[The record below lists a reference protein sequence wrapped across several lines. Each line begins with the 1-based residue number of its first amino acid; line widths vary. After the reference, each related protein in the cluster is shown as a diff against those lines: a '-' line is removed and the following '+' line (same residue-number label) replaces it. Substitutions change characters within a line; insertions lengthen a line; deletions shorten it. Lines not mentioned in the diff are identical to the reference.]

1 MTKDRRNVVAIQKKR
16 YLVYIGLFVLM
27 FINYLDRVNLSVA
40 AKSIADSY
48 SLSPID
54 MGYIFSA
61 FLWTYLVCL
70 IPMGLLSDRFGG
82 RAITYTT
89 LGLWSLAGIW
99 TGAATSYGSLFASR
113 LVLGIGESAS
123 YPAGGKIIR
132 EWAPQGERG
141 RAAAFLNC
149 GAHGGLCVGSVVV
162 GALILQFGWRE
173 SFYIT
178 GVLGVVLAIAWFAFY
193 RRPEQASWLSQPE
206 RDFIL
211 RERGE
216 TAPRAATDM
225 TQWEALKGLLRS
237 PSMLALA
244 LTQGCAGYTLYLFMT
259 WLPSYL
265 AATRGM
271 DVLKTGLFSAIPYG
285 AAAVLGLALGWF
297 SDRLLKQSSS
307 SNAERRKLI
316 ALLLLLSSVILATPF
331 VESIWVIEA
340 LISVSL
346 ACVAT
351 AMAMNIALTADLL
364 TDGRYNGVAT
374 SLLIMGGN
382 LFGTAAPIVTGY
394 VVAAT
399 GGFSGAFLIA
409 GVLLLGGAIVI
420 MSGARNPIVL
430 SKADDAPASGRAAQV
445 V

>member
-1 MTKDRRNVVAIQKKR
+1 MAIQKR
-16 YLVYIGLFVLM
+16 HLVYVGLFVLM

-40 AKSIADSY
+40 AKSIAENY
-48 SLSPID
+48 QLSPID

-61 FLWTYLVCL
+61 FLWTYLICL
-70 IPMGLLSDRFGG
+70 IPMGLLADRFGG
-82 RAITYTT
+82 RAITYST

-99 TGAATSYGSLFASR
+99 TGLSTTYGSLFASR

-132 EWAPQGERG
+132 EWAPEGERG
-141 RAAAFLNC
+141 LAAAFLNS
-149 GAHGGLCVGSVVV
+149 GAHAGLCVGSVLV

-178 GVLGVVLAIAWFAFY
+178 GALGVVLAIAWFALY
-193 RRPEQASWLSQPE
+193 RRPEEASWLGAAE
-206 RDFIL
+206 RDLIL
-211 RERGE
+211 KGRGE
-216 TAPRAATDM
+216 TAPRSASDM
-225 TQWEALKGLLRS
+225 SQFAALKGLLKS
-237 PSMLALA
+237 PSMWALA

-285 AAAVLGLALGWF
+285 VAAILGLGIGWF
-297 SDRLLKQSSS
+297 SDRLLKRSGSLNS
-307 SNAERRKLI
+307 ERRKLI
-316 ALLLLLSSVILATPF
+316 AVLLLLSSVILATPF
-331 VESIWVIEA
+331 VESIWLIVA

-351 AMAMNIALTADLL
+351 AMAMNIALTADLM

-382 LFGTAAPIVTGY
+382 TFGTAAPIVTGY

-399 GGFSGAFLIA
+399 GGYSGAFLIA
-409 GVLLLGGAIVI
+409 GVLLLGGAAII
-420 MSGARNPIVL
+420 LAGARSPIRL
-430 SKADDAPASGRAAQV
+430 EAAPVGHARSRTAAAT
-445 V
+445 

>member
-1 MTKDRRNVVAIQKKR
+1 VAIQKR
-16 YLVYIGLFVLM
+16 HLVYVGLFVLM

-40 AKSIADSY
+40 AKSIADNY
-48 SLSPID
+48 QLSPID

-70 IPMGLLSDRFGG
+70 IPMGLLADRFGG
-82 RAITYTT
+82 RAITYST

-99 TGAATSYGSLFASR
+99 TGFSATYGSLFASR

-132 EWAPQGERG
+132 EWAPEGERG
-141 RAAAFLNC
+141 LAAAFLNS
-149 GAHGGLCVGSVVV
+149 GAHAGLCVGSVLV

-178 GVLGVVLAIAWFAFY
+178 GALGVVLAIAWFALY
-193 RRPEQASWLSQPE
+193 RRPEEASWLGGAE
-206 RDFIL
+206 RDLIL
-211 RERGE
+211 KGRDE
-216 TAPRAATDM
+216 TAPRSASDM
-225 TQWEALKGLLRS
+225 SQFAALKGLLKS
-237 PSMLALA
+237 PSMWALA

-285 AAAVLGLALGWF
+285 VAAILGLGIGWF
-297 SDRLLKQSSS
+297 SDRLLKRSGSLNS
-307 SNAERRKLI
+307 ERRKLI
-316 ALLLLLSSVILATPF
+316 AVLLLLSSVILATPF
-331 VESIWVIEA
+331 VESIWLIVA

-351 AMAMNIALTADLL
+351 AMAMNIALTADLM

-382 LFGTAAPIVTGY
+382 TFGTAAPIITGY

-399 GGFSGAFLIA
+399 GGYSGAFLIA
-409 GVLLLGGAIVI
+409 GVLLLGGAAII
-420 MSGARNPIVL
+420 LTGARRPIRLEAVL
-430 SKADDAPASGRAAQV
+430 VGQPQNRTAAAI
-445 V
+445 

>member
-1 MTKDRRNVVAIQKKR
+1 VAIQKR
-16 YLVYIGLFVLM
+16 HLVYVGLFVLM

-40 AKSIADSY
+40 AKSIADNY
-48 SLSPID
+48 QLSPID

-70 IPMGLLSDRFGG
+70 IPMGLLADRFGG
-82 RAITYTT
+82 RAITYST

-99 TGAATSYGSLFASR
+99 TGFSTTYGSLFASR

-132 EWAPQGERG
+132 EWAPEGERG
-141 RAAAFLNC
+141 LAAAFLNS
-149 GAHGGLCVGSVVV
+149 GAHAGLCVGSVLV

-178 GVLGVVLAIAWFAFY
+178 GALGVVLAIAWFALY
-193 RRPEQASWLSQPE
+193 RRPEEASWLGAAE
-206 RDFIL
+206 RDLIL
-211 RERGE
+211 KGRGE
-216 TAPRAATDM
+216 AAPRSASDM
-225 TQWEALKGLLRS
+225 SQLAALKGLLKS
-237 PSMLALA
+237 PSMWALA

-285 AAAVLGLALGWF
+285 VAAILGLGIGWF
-297 SDRLLKQSSS
+297 SDRLLKRSGSLNS
-307 SNAERRKLI
+307 ERRKLI
-316 ALLLLLSSVILATPF
+316 AVLLLLSSVILATPF
-331 VESIWVIEA
+331 VESIWLIVA

-351 AMAMNIALTADLL
+351 AMAMNIALTADLM

-382 LFGTAAPIVTGY
+382 TFGTAAPIITGY

-399 GGFSGAFLIA
+399 GGYSGAFLIA
-409 GVLLLGGAIVI
+409 GVLLLGGAAII
-420 MSGARNPIVL
+420 LTGARSPIRLEAV
-430 SKADDAPASGRAAQV
+430 PVGQPQNRTAAAI
-445 V
+445 

>member
-1 MTKDRRNVVAIQKKR
+1 VAIQKR
-16 YLVYIGLFVLM
+16 HLVYVGLFVLM

-40 AKSIADSY
+40 AKSIADNY
-48 SLSPID
+48 QLSPID

-70 IPMGLLSDRFGG
+70 IPMGLLADRFGG
-82 RAITYTT
+82 RAITYST

-99 TGAATSYGSLFASR
+99 TGFSATYGSLFASR

-132 EWAPQGERG
+132 EWAPEGERG
-141 RAAAFLNC
+141 LAAAFLNS
-149 GAHGGLCVGSVVV
+149 GAHAGLCVGSVLV

-178 GVLGVVLAIAWFAFY
+178 GALGVVLAIAWFALY
-193 RRPEQASWLSQPE
+193 RRPEEASWLGGAE
-206 RDFIL
+206 RDLIL
-211 RERGE
+211 KGRDE
-216 TAPRAATDM
+216 TAPRSASDM
-225 TQWEALKGLLRS
+225 SQFAALKGLLKS
-237 PSMLALA
+237 PSMWALA

-285 AAAVLGLALGWF
+285 VAAILGLGIGWF
-297 SDRLLKQSSS
+297 SDRLLKRSGS
-307 SNAERRKLI
+307 SNSERRKLI
-316 ALLLLLSSVILATPF
+316 AVLLLLSSVILATPF
-331 VESIWVIEA
+331 VESIWLIVA

-351 AMAMNIALTADLL
+351 AMAMNIALTADLM

-382 LFGTAAPIVTGY
+382 TFGTAAPIITGY

-399 GGFSGAFLIA
+399 GGYSGAFLIA
-409 GVLLLGGAIVI
+409 GVLLLGGAAII
-420 MSGARNPIVL
+420 LTGARSPIRLEAVL
-430 SKADDAPASGRAAQV
+430 VGQPQNRTAAAI
-445 V
+445 

>member
-1 MTKDRRNVVAIQKKR
+1 VGIQKR

-40 AKSIADSY
+40 AKSISETY
-48 SLSPID
+48 QLSPID

-61 FLWTYLVCL
+61 FLWTYLICL
-70 IPMGLLSDRFGG
+70 IPMGLLADRFGG
-82 RAITYTT
+82 RAITYAT

-113 LVLGIGESAS
+113 LILGVGESAS

-132 EWAPQGERG
+132 EWSPASERG
-141 RAAAFLNC
+141 VAAAFLNS
-149 GAHGGLCVGSVVV
+149 GAHAGLCVGSVVV

-178 GVLGVVLAIAWFAFY
+178 GALGMALALAWFALY
-193 RRPEQASWLSQPE
+193 RRPEQASWLSPAE
-206 RDFIL
+206 RELIL
-211 RERGE
+211 GSRGE
-216 TAPRAATDM
+216 TSQRLSANM
-225 TQWEALKGLLRS
+225 TQSDALKALLKS
-237 PSMLALA
+237 PSMWSLA

-285 AAAVLGLALGWF
+285 AAAILGLAIGWF
-297 SDRLLKQSSS
+297 SDRLLKGKRA
-307 SNAERRKLI
+307 SNSERRKLI
-316 ALLLLLSSVILATPF
+316 AVLLLLSAVILATPF

-340 LISVSL
+340 LISLSL

-364 TDGRYNGVAT
+364 TDGSCNGVAT

-382 LFGTAAPIVTGY
+382 LFGTAAPIITGY

-399 GGFSGAFLIA
+399 GGFAGAFLIA
-409 GVLLLGGAIVI
+409 GVLLLGGALVI
-420 MSGARNPIVL
+420 LSGARHPIRL
-430 SKADDAPASGRAAQV
+430 TDPAVEPRSNRTAQAI
-445 V
+445 

>member
-1 MTKDRRNVVAIQKKR
+1 MGIQKR

-40 AKSIADSY
+40 AKSISESY
-48 SLSPID
+48 QLSPID

-61 FLWTYLVCL
+61 FLWTYLICL
-70 IPMGLLSDRFGG
+70 IPMGLLADRFGG

-89 LGLWSLAGIW
+89 LGLWSVAGIW

-132 EWAPQGERG
+132 EWSPASERG
-141 RAAAFLNC
+141 IASAFLNS
-149 GAHGGLCVGSVVV
+149 GAHAGLCVGSVVV

-178 GVLGVVLAIAWFAFY
+178 GALGMALALAWFVFY
-193 RRPEQASWLSQPE
+193 RRPEQASWLAPAE
-206 RDFIL
+206 RELIL
-211 RERGE
+211 GSRGE
-216 TAPRAATDM
+216 TSQRLSANM
-225 TQWEALKGLLRS
+225 TQSDALRALLKS
-237 PSMLALA
+237 PSMWALA

-285 AAAVLGLALGWF
+285 AAAILGLAIGWF
-297 SDRLLKQSSS
+297 SDRLLKGSRA

-316 ALLLLLSSVILATPF
+316 AVLLLLSAVILATPF
-331 VESIWVIEA
+331 VESIWLIEA
-340 LISVSL
+340 LISLSL

-364 TDGRYNGVAT
+364 TDGSCNGVAT

-382 LFGTAAPIVTGY
+382 LFGTAAPIITGY

-399 GGFSGAFLIA
+399 GGFAGAFLIA
-409 GVLLLGGAIVI
+409 GILLLGGALVI
-420 MSGARNPIVL
+420 LSGARNPIRL
-430 SKADDAPASGRAAQV
+430 SNAVAEPQANRTAQAI
-445 V
+445 

>member
-1 MTKDRRNVVAIQKKR
+1 VGTKKR

-40 AKSIADSY
+40 AKSIADTY
-48 SLSPID
+48 KLSPID

-61 FLWTYLVCL
+61 FLWTYLICL
-70 IPMGLLSDRFGG
+70 IPMGLLADRFGG
-82 RAITYTT
+82 RAITYAT

-99 TGAATSYGSLFASR
+99 TGAAMSYGSLFASR
-113 LVLGIGESAS
+113 LILGIGESAS

-132 EWAPQGERG
+132 EWSPASERG
-141 RAAAFLNC
+141 VASAFLNS
-149 GAHGGLCVGSVVV
+149 GAHAGLCVGSVVV
-162 GALILQFGWRE
+162 GALILQLGWRE

-178 GVLGVVLAIAWFAFY
+178 GALGMALALAWFALY
-193 RRPEQASWLSQPE
+193 RRPEQASWLSPAE
-206 RDFIL
+206 RDLIL
-211 RERGE
+211 GSRGDPSQRLH
-216 TAPRAATDM
+216 ANM
-225 TQWEALKGLLRS
+225 TQAEALKGLLKS
-237 PSMLALA
+237 GSMWSLA

-285 AAAVLGLALGWF
+285 AAAILGLAIGWF
-297 SDRLLKQSSS
+297 SDRLLKGSRA
-307 SNAERRKLI
+307 SNADRRKLI
-316 ALLLLLSSVILATPF
+316 AVLLLLSAVILATPF

-340 LISVSL
+340 LISLSL

-364 TDGRYNGVAT
+364 TDGSCNGVAT

-399 GGFSGAFLIA
+399 GGFAGAFLIA
-409 GVLLLGGAIVI
+409 GVLLLGGALVI
-420 MSGARNPIVL
+420 LSGARTPIRL
-430 SKADDAPASGRAAQV
+430 NDATIEPQADRTPQAI
-445 V
+445 

>member
-1 MTKDRRNVVAIQKKR
+1 
-16 YLVYIGLFVLM
+16 M

-40 AKSIADSY
+40 AKSISETY
-48 SLSPID
+48 QLSPID

-61 FLWTYLVCL
+61 FLWTYLICL
-70 IPMGLLSDRFGG
+70 IPMGLLADRFGG
-82 RAITYTT
+82 RAITYAT

-113 LVLGIGESAS
+113 LILGVGESAS

-132 EWAPQGERG
+132 EWSPASERG
-141 RAAAFLNC
+141 VASAFLNS
-149 GAHGGLCVGSVVV
+149 GAHAGLCVGSVVV
-162 GALILQFGWRE
+162 GALILQFGWRQ

-178 GVLGVVLAIAWFAFY
+178 GALGMALALAWFAFY
-193 RRPEQASWLSQPE
+193 RRPEQASWLSPAE
-206 RDFIL
+206 RELIL
-211 RERGE
+211 GSRGE
-216 TAPRAATDM
+216 TSQRLSANM
-225 TQWEALKGLLRS
+225 TQSDALKALLKS
-237 PSMLALA
+237 PSMWSLA

-285 AAAVLGLALGWF
+285 AAAILGLVIGWF
-297 SDRLLKQSSS
+297 SDRLLKGSRA

-316 ALLLLLSSVILATPF
+316 AVPLLLSAVILATPF
-331 VESIWVIEA
+331 VESIWLIEA
-340 LISVSL
+340 LISLSL

-364 TDGRYNGVAT
+364 TDGSCNGVAT
-374 SLLIMGGN
+374 SFLIMGGN
-382 LFGTAAPIVTGY
+382 LFGTAAPIITGY

-399 GGFSGAFLIA
+399 GGFAGAFLIA
-409 GVLLLGGAIVI
+409 GVLLLGGALVI
-420 MSGARNPIVL
+420 LSGARNPIRL
-430 SKADDAPASGRAAQV
+430 TDAAVEPRPSRTAQAI
-445 V
+445 

>member
-1 MTKDRRNVVAIQKKR
+1 MGIQKR

-40 AKSIADSY
+40 AKSIAETY
-48 SLSPID
+48 NLSPID

-61 FLWTYLVCL
+61 FLWTYLICL
-70 IPMGLLSDRFGG
+70 IPMGLLADRFGG

-113 LVLGIGESAS
+113 LILGIGESAS

-132 EWAPQGERG
+132 EWSPASERG
-141 RAAAFLNC
+141 MASAFLNS
-149 GAHGGLCVGSVVV
+149 GAHAGLCVGSVVV

-178 GVLGVVLAIAWFAFY
+178 GALGMALALAWFVFY
-193 RRPEQASWLSQPE
+193 RRPEQASWLSPVE
-206 RDFIL
+206 RDLIL
-211 RERGE
+211 GSRGE
-216 TAPRAATDM
+216 TSQRLSANM
-225 TQWEALKGLLRS
+225 TQSDALKALLRS
-237 PSMLALA
+237 PSMWALA

-285 AAAVLGLALGWF
+285 AAAILGLAIGWF
-297 SDRLLKQSSS
+297 SDRLLKGSRA

-316 ALLLLLSSVILATPF
+316 AVLLLLSAVILATPF
-331 VESIWVIEA
+331 VESIWLIEA
-340 LISVSL
+340 LISLSM

-364 TDGRYNGVAT
+364 TDGSCNGVAT

-399 GGFSGAFLIA
+399 GGFAGAFLIA
-409 GVLLLGGAIVI
+409 GVLLLGGALVI
-420 MSGARNPIVL
+420 LSGARNPIRL
-430 SKADDAPASGRAAQV
+430 SNATVEPQANRTAQAI
-445 V
+445 